1 MNYEQ
6 LTENDNLWKKYKDQ
20 IGFNTKILPNNARF
34 QAEDFIKVPFKD
46 AIQLVNNRQVFLNKG
61 IAFVHISDLN

>member
-6 LTENDNLWKKYKDQ
+6 LTDKDQMWVKFRDQ

-34 QAEDFIKVPFKD
+34 KAEEFIKVPFKD
-46 AIQLVNNRQVFLNKG
+46 ALNLVNNR
-61 IAFVHISDLN
+61 

>member
-1 MNYEQ
+1 M
-6 LTENDNLWKKYKDQ
+6 WIKYRDQ

-34 QAEDFIKVPFKD
+34 HAEEFIKVPFKD
-46 AIQLVNNRQVFLNKG
+46 ALQLVNNRQVFLHKG

>member
-6 LTENDNLWKKYKDQ
+6 LNEKDSLWKKDKDQ
-20 IGFNTKILPNNARF
+20 IGFNTKILPNNARI

-46 AIQLVNNRQVFLNKG
+46 ALQLVN
-61 IAFVHISDLN
+61 